1 MVESSLYQGPIY
13 FNCYP
18 NFSVSLIDETILQTL
33 ELDIETSGYNMY
45 EGAQLLVIVYRI
57 YYKDRKSTRL
67 NSSHL
72 RTSRMPS
79 SA

>member
-33 ELDIETSGYNMY
+33 ELDIETSG
-45 EGAQLLVIVYRI
+45 
-57 YYKDRKSTRL
+57 
-67 NSSHL
+67 
-72 RTSRMPS
+72 
-79 SA
+79 